1 MANSYLTR
9 TPSSN
14 GNKQIFTFSTWL
26 KRSKLGVEM
35 GFFTGGSDA
44 NVNGFFTIQFKADDA
59 LNVQYYDGS
68 FKNITPNRKFRDT
81 SGWFHIV
88 VAMDSTQGTASNRT
102 KVYINGVQETSFAD
116 AEYPS
121 QNQNFD
127 INETANPMQI
137 GVRRNGS
144 AALESYFDGYLSHVA
159 FVDGQALAQTVF
171 GETDSSSGIWKFK
184 SPSGV
189 TWGTNGFHLK
199 FENSGALGTD
209 SSGNSNTFTVNG
221 NGRQALDTPSNVS
234 ATLNPLEN
242 YYGTSTLSNG
252 NNTQNQSSS
261 SNNYCMVPS
270 TLGFNSGKWYW
281 EMKCVS
287 NSSNSDMWY
296 GTGITSNYPGGNAA
310 WLGVYANDYGVYGYS
325 YSAGKAATYTGS
337 NRTDQGTSFATG
349 DIIGVA
355 VDCDNLAMYVH
366 KNGVYMPDA
375 SNVTGVPT
383 SGASRTGALFDIT
396 APSSTTKGFYF
407 PAVCYYDARAAVQS
421 VNFGNG
427 YFGTTAI
434 TSAGSNGNG
443 SLFEYDVPSGYY
455 ALNTKNIN
463 TYG

>member
-1 MANSYLTR
+1 MANSYLNKTMGA
-9 TPSSN
+9 
-14 GNKQIFTFSTWL
+14 GNRQTWTWSAWI
-26 KRSKLGVEM
+26 KRSKIGSEQNVWGVYVHGNDNM
-35 GFFTGGSDA
+35 RLFFQA
-44 NVNGFFTIQFKADDA
+44 NDVMEFKFYNGTSYK
-59 LNVQYYDGS
+59 VETS
-68 FKNITPNRKFRDT
+68 RVFRDT
-81 SGWFHIV
+81 NAWYHIV
-88 VAMDSTQGTASNRT
+88 CVADTTNSTEADRLQLWVNGERQSGGGTQPTQNLSMSVNDSNAF
-102 KVYINGVQETSFAD
+102 E
-116 AEYPS
+116 
-121 QNQNFD
+121 
-127 INETANPMQI
+127 I
-137 GVRRNGS
+137 GRYNSGG
-144 AALESYFDGYLSHVA
+144 YFDGYMSHA
-159 FVDGQALAQTVF
+159 ALVDGQALAPTVF
-171 GETDSSSGIWKFK
+171 GETDSTSGIWKFK
-184 SPSGV
+184 QPSGV

-199 FENSGALGTD
+199 FENSGNLGLD
-209 SSGNSNTFTVNG
+209 SSGNSNTYTVNG

-287 NSSNSDMWY
+287 GHSDNWY

-310 WLGVYANDYGVYGYS
+310 WLGVYANDYGMYGYS
-325 YSAGKAATYTGS
+325 YGGGLGASYTG
-337 NRTDQGTSFATG
+337 NTRTNQGLSFTAG

-355 VDCDNLAMYVH
+355 VDCDNLAIYFS
-366 KNGVYMPDA
+366 KNGTWMSNA
-375 SNVTGVPT
+375 SSTQGVPT
-383 SGASRTGALFDIT
+383 SGGSKTGSFYTIT